1 MHRAGAVARALSAVS
16 AALGTRVDVDLP
28 ETLTGRAA
36 DRGLVRRGRVSAGG
50 ACRLLR
56 AADGWVA
63 VNLPRPCD
71 AESVAAVV
79 ERPVSADVAWTALE
93 EFASSSAAA
102 QVAARAQLLGVPAAT
117 LASSL
122 ARRPPIL
129 ATRAGPAAAAGRRP
143 SAPLVV
149 DLSAMWAGP
158 LCARILG
165 AAGMEVVKVEDVRR
179 PDAARDGHAAFYD
192 WLHSGHE
199 LVVVDLHS
207 RHGVDAVRELL
218 VRADVVIEGSRP
230 RALAQFGIDAAATIA
245 AARGQTW
252 VSITAY
258 GRSGDASNAVA
269 FGDDA
274 AVAGGL
280 VAPDAAGEPVFAA
293 DALADPVTG
302 LFAALGALASQS
314 CGGGHL
320 VDVAMASVSRAI
332 ARAGPEH
339 APHVVARHDGA
350 WTVRCEG
357 AFAGESATVV
367 APHALGTC

>member
-1 MHRAGAVARALSAVS
+1 
-16 AALGTRVDVDLP
+16 
-28 ETLTGRAA
+28 
-36 DRGLVRRGRVSAGG
+36 
-50 ACRLLR
+50 
-56 AADGWVA
+56 
-63 VNLPRPCD
+63 
-71 AESVAAVV
+71 
-79 ERPVSADVAWTALE
+79 
-93 EFASSSAAA
+93 
-102 QVAARAQLLGVPAAT
+102 
-117 LASSL
+117 
-122 ARRPPIL
+122 
-129 ATRAGPAAAAGRRP
+129 
-143 SAPLVV
+143 VV

-179 PDAARDGHAAFYD
+179 PDAARDGDPALYD

-199 LVVVDLHS
+199 VVVVDLHS
-207 RHGVDAVRELL
+207 RDGVYAVRELL
-218 VRADVVIEGSRP
+218 ARADVVIEGSRP
-230 RALAQFGIDAAATIA
+230 RALAQLGIDAGATIA

-252 VSITAY
+252 VSITGY

-293 DALADPVTG
+293 DALADPMTG
-302 LFAALGALASQS
+302 LFAALGALVSQS

-320 VDVAMASVSRAI
+320 VDVAMAAVSRAV
-332 ARAGPEH
+332 ARAGPER
-339 APHVVARHDGA
+339 APHVVTRCDGT

-357 AFAGESATVV
+357 AFADDSATVA